1 MPLYSDYETR
11 PVRLEPSHEEV
22 DMATLL
28 RDAAL
33 AGGLGGA
40 VGLGAGRA
48 MIPYEGL
55 PPSKTPPSKPWPKS
69 PREGEVYTELRN
81 ALGLDEVE
89 QSYRRGTWPDR
100 YHGDAFWGRVD
111 ERLGA
116 DDADELWEAG
126 DRAAKRVFDQRWPDG
141 DFTRRWYSAPF
152 PGSSFPGD
160 RPPVDLD
167 DWAPVDLD
175 DWARKAHVREATK
188 VLAGEEGLGR
198 LAFLDMGDL
207 SAEALLSPEVDESLR
222 GAARRDWES
231 RQRGLANDALQV
243 AANQP
248 PQPGRLAR
256 LGAGAGRFA
265 KAALNPVNIAT
276 DLLLGSAVGAGSA
289 GLGYA
294 SAAPE
299 SAGLFTA
306 PGPGYEGLV
315 TPEDIEAAA
324 EARKLLK
331 EQERQRL
338 LEQYRASGYD
348 LDPNTRLRDLR

>member
-11 PVRLEPSHEEV
+11 PVRLKPSHEEV

-48 MIPYEGL
+48 MIPYEGPPPPPPPPQPRVLGPEMPSYSQLPFEVRRAVENSINDKIYLAMQREDWVNREKKRL
-55 PPSKTPPSKPWPKS
+55 PPKS
-69 PREGEVYTELRN
+69 WFRRRKAQSLRDIAGRDWADLQWKDSPLHGKGALVTAPNEMRRNFLGLPEEQTMTAEGREWRALQDHFNELR
-81 ALGLDEVE
+81 AKGLLDPENKEV
-89 QSYRRGTWPDR
+89 
-100 YHGDAFWGRVD
+100 
-111 ERLGA
+111 
-116 DDADELWEAG
+116 
-126 DRAAKRVFDQRWPDG
+126 
-141 DFTRRWYSAPF
+141 
-152 PGSSFPGD
+152 
-160 RPPVDLD
+160 
-167 DWAPVDLD
+167 
-175 DWARKAHVREATK
+175 
-188 VLAGEEGLGR
+188 
-198 LAFLDMGDL
+198 
-207 SAEALLSPEVDESLR
+207 
-222 GAARRDWES
+222 
-231 RQRGLANDALQV
+231 LQA
-243 AANQP
+243 AANVAPQPPQP

-256 LGAGAGRFA
+256 LGAGAKRFA
-265 KAALNPVNIAT
+265 GAALGPVGIAKN
-276 DLLLGSAVGAGSA
+276 LLLGSTVGAGSA

-299 SAGLFTA
+299 SAGLFTP

-315 TPEDIEAAA
+315 TAEDIEAAA
-324 EARKLLK
+324 EARELLK